1 MKHRIWRRIR
11 RTGIAAAAA
20 GAVLSGGFR
29 PETVKSA
36 DLADTNISIAQT
48 GNWTDRENG
57 KAELQIQVEGLG
69 SWLAQ
74 REETVENTVQDQ
86 ENSRGK
92 PDVTEEQSNFE
103 HENINYEY
111 ADKDQERKGEYEY
124 VEELASGK
132 TVQQENEEQEE
143 TGAGPQ
149 EGETAGGEDIEEAK
163 CEQLAYAEPSEGKIP
178 NIAPEETPIPEE
190 TLVPSAV
197 QQGLTLITYISE
209 YFSPEISE
217 IPGDISVTPITIKNQ
232 KGKSIEIIKLEYK
245 INTENMPEET
255 LSLRIPLTLREEY
268 RYPAE
273 VSSYSLVQDEPLK
286 KDRNSAGTFLLME
299 ENEETQ
305 ILAEGISP
313 SLDVEAAQEDMNLTV
328 TSETKEMKAGKTIRY
343 RIDLINTGKLDLTD
357 IHLTSMFSCPKI
369 IQCWENGEGLSS
381 GNFQTEGA
389 KAEVFTL
396 KAGESRILY
405 VLAPLVNEQ
414 EKPLEHKIEAIAT
427 IKEKPDA
434 TITRTASVTDELQAL
449 KADFTVKKT
458 ADREKAEPGETVTY
472 QICIVNTGE
481 KTLHSVVGT
490 ERFQAEGIQAQFV
503 EQEGITLNRTKTK
516 ALISQISPGEA
527 VSLRAVVKIPE
538 KTVNQKLLN
547 QVTVTSQETG
557 DRIVEAAAQVT
568 VKNAVMTEAPT
579 DPQQEQ
585 PQMER
590 VSEEQN
596 NAAIQSGSQARS
608 ASSQPKTGD
617 NTKSE
622 FFILMMLAA
631 GLTMLGAFWL
641 HRKYR
646 DIHEKD
652 H

>member
-20 GAVLSGGFR
+20 GAVLSGGFQ

-57 KAELQIQVEGLG
+57 KAELQIRVEGLG

-86 ENSRGK
+86 ENSRGE

-149 EGETAGGEDIEEAK
+149 EGETAGGEDVEEA
-163 CEQLAYAEPSEGKIP
+163 P
-178 NIAPEETPIPEE
+178 
-190 TLVPSAV
+190 VPSAV
-197 QQGLTLITYISE
+197 QQGLTLVTYISE

-245 INTENMPEET
+245 INTENMPAET

-273 VSSYSLVQDEPLK
+273 ASSYSLVQDEPLK

-369 IQCWENGEGLSS
+369 IQRWENGEGLSS

-458 ADREKAEPGETVTY
+458 ADKEKAEPGEMVTY

-516 ALISQISPGEA
+516 ALISQIAPGEA

-568 VKNAVMTEAPT
+568 VKNTVMTAAPT

-585 PQMER
+585 SQMER

-617 NTKSE
+617 NTRTE
-622 FFILMMLAA
+622 FFTLLLLAA
-631 GLTMLGAFWL
+631 GITMLGGFWL

-646 DIHEKD
+646 DMPWTSHFRGKKR
-652 H
+652 

>member
-11 RTGIAAAAA
+11 RTGIAAAVA

-69 SWLAQ
+69 SWMAQ

-111 ADKDQERKGEYEY
+111 ADNDQERKGEYEY

-149 EGETAGGEDIEEAK
+149 EGETTGGEDVEEA
-163 CEQLAYAEPSEGKIP
+163 P
-178 NIAPEETPIPEE
+178 
-190 TLVPSAV
+190 VPSAV

-255 LSLRIPLTLREEY
+255 LFLRIPLTLREEY

-273 VSSYSLVQDEPLK
+273 ASSYSLVQDEPLK

-343 RIDLINTGKLDLTD
+343 RIDLINTGKLELTD

-369 IQCWENGEGLSS
+369 IQRWENGEGLSS

-516 ALISQISPGEA
+516 ALISQIAPGEA

-568 VKNAVMTEAPT
+568 VKNAVMTAAPT

-590 VSEEQN
+590 ISEEQN

>member
-48 GNWTDRENG
+48 GNWTDREKG
-57 KAELQIQVEGLG
+57 KAEQQIQVEGLG
-69 SWLAQ
+69 SWMAQ

-86 ENSRGK
+86 ENSRGE

-149 EGETAGGEDIEEAK
+149 EGETAGGEDV
-163 CEQLAYAEPSEGKIP
+163 
-178 NIAPEETPIPEE
+178 EETP
-190 TLVPSAV
+190 VPSAV

-273 VSSYSLVQDEPLK
+273 ASSYSLVQDEPLK
-286 KDRNSAGTFLLME
+286 KDRNGAGTFLLME

-343 RIDLINTGKLDLTD
+343 RIDLINTGKLELTD

-369 IQCWENGEGLSS
+369 IQRWENGEGLSS

-568 VKNAVMTEAPT
+568 VKNAVMTAAPT

-590 VSEEQN
+590 ISEEQN
-596 NAAIQSGSQARS
+596 NAAIQSRSQARS

>member
-20 GAVLSGGFR
+20 GAVLSGGFQ

-57 KAELQIQVEGLG
+57 KAELQIRVEGLG

-86 ENSRGK
+86 ENSRGE

-111 ADKDQERKGEYEY
+111 ADKDQERKDEYEY

-149 EGETAGGEDIEEAK
+149 EGETAGGEDVEEA
-163 CEQLAYAEPSEGKIP
+163 P
-178 NIAPEETPIPEE
+178 
-190 TLVPSAV
+190 VPSAV
-197 QQGLTLITYISE
+197 QQGLTLVTYISE

-245 INTENMPEET
+245 INTENMPAET

-273 VSSYSLVQDEPLK
+273 ASSYSLVQDEPLK

-369 IQCWENGEGLSS
+369 IQRWENGEGLSS

-458 ADREKAEPGETVTY
+458 ADKEKAEPGEMVTY

-516 ALISQISPGEA
+516 ALISQIAPGEA

-568 VKNAVMTEAPT
+568 VKNTVMTAAPT

-585 PQMER
+585 SQMER

-617 NTKSE
+617 NTRTE
-622 FFILMMLAA
+622 FFTLLLLAA
-631 GLTMLGAFWL
+631 GITMLGGFWL

>member
-20 GAVLSGGFR
+20 GAVLSGGFQ

-57 KAELQIQVEGLG
+57 KAELQIRVEGLG

-86 ENSRGK
+86 ENSRGE

-149 EGETAGGEDIEEAK
+149 EGETADGEDVEEAE
-163 CEQLAYAEPSEGKIP
+163 CEQLAYAEPSEAKIP

-190 TLVPSAV
+190 APVPSAV
-197 QQGLTLITYISE
+197 QQGLTLVTYISE

-273 VSSYSLVQDEPLK
+273 ASSYSLVQDEPLK

-343 RIDLINTGKLDLTD
+343 RIDLTNTGKLDLTD

-369 IQCWENGEGLSS
+369 IQHWENGEGLSS
-381 GNFQTEGA
+381 GDFQTEGA

-458 ADREKAEPGETVTY
+458 ADKEKAEPGEMVTY

-516 ALISQISPGEA
+516 ALISQIAPGEA

-557 DRIVEAAAQVT
+557 NRIVEAAAQVT
-568 VKNAVMTEAPT
+568 VKNTVMTAAPT

-617 NTKSE
+617 NTRTE
-622 FFILMMLAA
+622 FFTLLLLAA
-631 GLTMLGAFWL
+631 GITMLGGFWL

>member
-11 RTGIAAAAA
+11 RTGIAAAVA

-69 SWLAQ
+69 SWMAQ

-149 EGETAGGEDIEEAK
+149 EGETTGGEDVEEA
-163 CEQLAYAEPSEGKIP
+163 P
-178 NIAPEETPIPEE
+178 
-190 TLVPSAV
+190 VPSAV

-255 LSLRIPLTLREEY
+255 LFLRIPLTLREEY

-273 VSSYSLVQDEPLK
+273 ASSYSLVQDEPLK

-343 RIDLINTGKLDLTD
+343 RIDLINTGKLELTD

-369 IQCWENGEGLSS
+369 IQRWENGEGLSS

-516 ALISQISPGEA
+516 ALISQIAPGEA

-568 VKNAVMTEAPT
+568 VKNAVMTAAPT

-590 VSEEQN
+590 ISEEQN

>member
-20 GAVLSGGFR
+20 GAVLSGGFQ

-57 KAELQIQVEGLG
+57 KAELQIRVEGLG

-86 ENSRGK
+86 ENSRGE

-149 EGETAGGEDIEEAK
+149 EGETAGGEDVEEA
-163 CEQLAYAEPSEGKIP
+163 P
-178 NIAPEETPIPEE
+178 
-190 TLVPSAV
+190 VPSAV
-197 QQGLTLITYISE
+197 QQGLTLVTYISE

-245 INTENMPEET
+245 INTENMPAET

-273 VSSYSLVQDEPLK
+273 ASSYSLVQDEPLK

-369 IQCWENGEGLSS
+369 IQRWENGEGLSS

-458 ADREKAEPGETVTY
+458 ADKEKAEPGEMVTY

-516 ALISQISPGEA
+516 ALISQIAPGEA

-568 VKNAVMTEAPT
+568 VKNTVMTAAPT

-585 PQMER
+585 SQMER

-617 NTKSE
+617 NTRTE
-622 FFILMMLAA
+622 FFTLLLLAA
-631 GLTMLGAFWL
+631 GITMLGGFWL

>member
-20 GAVLSGGFR
+20 GAVLSGGFQS
-29 PETVKSA
+29 ETVKSA

-57 KAELQIQVEGLG
+57 KAELQIRVEGLG

-86 ENSRGK
+86 ENSRGE

-149 EGETAGGEDIEEAK
+149 EGETASGEDVEEA
-163 CEQLAYAEPSEGKIP
+163 P
-178 NIAPEETPIPEE
+178 
-190 TLVPSAV
+190 VPSAV
-197 QQGLTLITYISE
+197 KQGLTLVTYISE

-217 IPGDISVTPITIKNQ
+217 LPGDISVTPITIKNQ

-255 LSLRIPLTLREEY
+255 FSLRIPLTLREEY

-273 VSSYSLVQDEPLK
+273 ASSYSLVQDEPLK

-343 RIDLINTGKLDLTD
+343 RIDLINTGKLELTD

-369 IQCWENGEGLSS
+369 IQRWENGEGLSS

-516 ALISQISPGEA
+516 ALISQIAPGEA

-557 DRIVEAAAQVT
+557 NRIVEAAAQVT
-568 VKNAVMTEAPT
+568 VKNTVMTAAPT

-617 NTKSE
+617 NTRTE
-622 FFILMMLAA
+622 FFTLLLLAA
-631 GLTMLGAFWL
+631 GITMLGGFWL

>member
-20 GAVLSGGFR
+20 GAVLSGGFQ

-57 KAELQIQVEGLG
+57 KAELQIRVEGLG

-86 ENSRGK
+86 ENFRGE

-111 ADKDQERKGEYEY
+111 TDKDQERKDEYEY

-149 EGETAGGEDIEEAK
+149 EGETAGGEDVEK
-163 CEQLAYAEPSEGKIP
+163 
-178 NIAPEETPIPEE
+178 AP
-190 TLVPSAV
+190 VPSAV

-273 VSSYSLVQDEPLK
+273 ASSYSLVQDEPLK

-369 IQCWENGEGLSS
+369 IQRWENGEGLSS

-414 EKPLEHKIEAIAT
+414 EKPLEHKIEAIAA

-458 ADREKAEPGETVTY
+458 ADKEKAEPGEMVTY

-516 ALISQISPGEA
+516 ALISQITPGEA

-568 VKNAVMTEAPT
+568 VKNTVMTAAPT
-579 DPQQEQ
+579 DLQQEQ

-596 NAAIQSGSQARS
+596 NADIQSGSQARS

-617 NTKSE
+617 NTRTE
-622 FFILMMLAA
+622 FFTLLLLAA
-631 GLTMLGAFWL
+631 GITMLGGFWL

>member
-20 GAVLSGGFR
+20 GAVLSGGFQ

-48 GNWTDRENG
+48 GNWTDKENG
-57 KAELQIQVEGLG
+57 KAELQIRVEGLG

-86 ENSRGK
+86 ENSRGE

-111 ADKDQERKGEYEY
+111 ADKDQERKDEYEY

-149 EGETAGGEDIEEAK
+149 EGETAGGEDVEEA
-163 CEQLAYAEPSEGKIP
+163 P
-178 NIAPEETPIPEE
+178 
-190 TLVPSAV
+190 VPSAV
-197 QQGLTLITYISE
+197 QQGLTLVTYISE

-245 INTENMPEET
+245 INTENMPAET

-273 VSSYSLVQDEPLK
+273 ASSYSLVQDEPLK

-369 IQCWENGEGLSS
+369 IQRWENGEGLSS

-458 ADREKAEPGETVTY
+458 ADKEKAEPGEMVTY

-516 ALISQISPGEA
+516 ALISQIASGEA

-568 VKNAVMTEAPT
+568 VKNTVMTAAPT

-585 PQMER
+585 SQMER

-617 NTKSE
+617 NTRTE
-622 FFILMMLAA
+622 FFTLLLLAA
-631 GLTMLGAFWL
+631 GITMLGGFWL

>member
-20 GAVLSGGFR
+20 GAVLSGGFQ

-48 GNWTDRENG
+48 GNWTDKENG
-57 KAELQIQVEGLG
+57 KAELQIRVEGLG

-86 ENSRGK
+86 ENSRGE

-111 ADKDQERKGEYEY
+111 ADKDQERKDEYEY

-149 EGETAGGEDIEEAK
+149 EGETAGGEDVEEA
-163 CEQLAYAEPSEGKIP
+163 P
-178 NIAPEETPIPEE
+178 
-190 TLVPSAV
+190 VPSAV
-197 QQGLTLITYISE
+197 QQGLTLVTYISE

-273 VSSYSLVQDEPLK
+273 ASSYSLVQDEPLK

-369 IQCWENGEGLSS
+369 IQRWENGEGLSS

-458 ADREKAEPGETVTY
+458 ADKEKAEPGEMVTY

-516 ALISQISPGEA
+516 ALISQIASGEA

-568 VKNAVMTEAPT
+568 VKNTVMTAAPT

-585 PQMER
+585 SQMER

-617 NTKSE
+617 NTRTE
-622 FFILMMLAA
+622 FFTLLLLAA
-631 GLTMLGAFWL
+631 GITMLGGFWL

>member
-1 MKHRIWRRIR
+1 MKNRIWRRIR

-20 GAVLSGGFR
+20 GAVLSAGFQ

-36 DLADTNISIAQT
+36 DLTDVNISIGQIGT
-48 GNWTDRENG
+48 WTDRENG
-57 KAELQIQVEGLG
+57 KAELQIRVEGIR
-69 SWLAQ
+69 SWLEQ
-74 REETVENTVQDQ
+74 REAANREYTDQDQ
-86 ENSRGK
+86 ES
-92 PDVTEEQSNFE
+92 EE
-103 HENINYEY
+103 
-111 ADKDQERKGEYEY
+111 EYEH
-124 VEELASGK
+124 VEELASGE

-143 TGAGPQ
+143 TGEVPP
-149 EGETAGGEDIEEAK
+149 EGETAGGEDIEESE
-163 CEQLAYAEPSEGKIP
+163 CTQLAYAEPSEGKIP
-178 NIAPEETPIPEE
+178 NIAPEETIIPEE
-190 TLVPSAV
+190 TPDLSAV
-197 QQGLTLITYISE
+197 QQSFTLITYISE

-217 IPGDISVTPITIKNQ
+217 LPGDISVTPITIKNQ
-232 KGKSIEIIKLEYK
+232 KGKSTEITKLEYK
-245 INTENMPEET
+245 IDTENMPEEA

-273 VSSYSLVQDEPLK
+273 ASSYSLVQDEPLK
-286 KDRNSAGTFLLME
+286 KDRGGAGSFLLME

-343 RIDLINTGKLDLTD
+343 RIDLTNTGKLDLTD
-357 IHLTSMFSCPKI
+357 IHLTSTFSCPKI
-369 IQCWENGEGLSS
+369 IQRWENGDGLSS

-389 KAEVFTL
+389 KAEIFTL
-396 KAGESRILY
+396 KAGESRALY
-405 VLAPLVNEQ
+405 VLAPLENEQ
-414 EKPLEHKIEAIAT
+414 EKPLEHKIEATAV
-427 IKEKPDA
+427 IKEKPDV

-458 ADREKAEPGETVTY
+458 ADKEKAEPGETVTY

-516 ALISQISPGEA
+516 ALIPQIAPGEA
-527 VSLRAVVKIPE
+527 VSLQAAVKIPE
-538 KTVNQKLLN
+538 KSVNQKLLN

-557 DRIVEAAAQVT
+557 ERVVEASAQIAVQNAAVT
-568 VKNAVMTEAPT
+568 AAPT
-579 DPQQEQ
+579 EQQQEQ
-585 PQMER
+585 SQLEKS
-590 VSEEQN
+590 SEEQN
-596 NAAIQSGSQARS
+596 NAAIQSVQSGSQARS
-608 ASSQPKTGD
+608 ASSYPKTGD
-617 NTKSE
+617 NTKAE
-622 FFILMMLAA
+622 FFTLMMLVA
-631 GLTMLGAFWL
+631 GLTMLGGFWI

-646 DIHEKD
+646 DIHRKD

>member
-48 GNWTDRENG
+48 GNWTDREKG
-57 KAELQIQVEGLG
+57 KAEQQIQVEGLG
-69 SWLAQ
+69 SWMAQ

-86 ENSRGK
+86 ENSRGE

-149 EGETAGGEDIEEAK
+149 EGETAGGEDV
-163 CEQLAYAEPSEGKIP
+163 
-178 NIAPEETPIPEE
+178 EETP
-190 TLVPSAV
+190 VPSAV

-273 VSSYSLVQDEPLK
+273 ASSYSLVQDEPLK
-286 KDRNSAGTFLLME
+286 KDRNGAGTFLLME

-343 RIDLINTGKLDLTD
+343 RIDLINTGKLELTD

-369 IQCWENGEGLSS
+369 IQRWENGEGLSS

-405 VLAPLVNEQ
+405 VLAPVVNEQ

-568 VKNAVMTEAPT
+568 VKNAVMTAAPT

-590 VSEEQN
+590 ISEEQN
-596 NAAIQSGSQARS
+596 NAAIQSRSQARS

>member
-20 GAVLSGGFR
+20 GAVLSGGFQ

-48 GNWTDRENG
+48 GNWTDRENR
-57 KAELQIQVEGLG
+57 KAELQIRVEGLG

-74 REETVENTVQDQ
+74 REETVVNTVQDQ
-86 ENSRGK
+86 ENSRGE

-111 ADKDQERKGEYEY
+111 ADKDQERKDEYEY

-149 EGETAGGEDIEEAK
+149 EGETAGGEDVEEA
-163 CEQLAYAEPSEGKIP
+163 P
-178 NIAPEETPIPEE
+178 
-190 TLVPSAV
+190 VPSAV

-273 VSSYSLVQDEPLK
+273 ASSYSLVQDEPLK

-369 IQCWENGEGLSS
+369 IQRWENGEGLSS

-458 ADREKAEPGETVTY
+458 ADKEKAEPGEMVTY

-516 ALISQISPGEA
+516 ALISQIAPGEA

-568 VKNAVMTEAPT
+568 VKNAVMTAAPT
-579 DPQQEQ
+579 DLQQEQ

-596 NAAIQSGSQARS
+596 NEAIQSGSQARS

-617 NTKSE
+617 NTRIE
-622 FFILMMLAA
+622 FFTLLLLAA
-631 GLTMLGAFWL
+631 GITMLGGFWL

>member
-20 GAVLSGGFR
+20 GAVLSGGFQ

-48 GNWTDRENG
+48 GNWTDKENG
-57 KAELQIQVEGLG
+57 KAELQIRVEGLG

-86 ENSRGK
+86 ENSRGE

-111 ADKDQERKGEYEY
+111 ADKDQERKDEYEY

-149 EGETAGGEDIEEAK
+149 EGETAGGEDVEEA
-163 CEQLAYAEPSEGKIP
+163 P
-178 NIAPEETPIPEE
+178 
-190 TLVPSAV
+190 VPSAV
-197 QQGLTLITYISE
+197 QQGLTLVTYISE

-273 VSSYSLVQDEPLK
+273 ASSYSLVQDEPLK

-369 IQCWENGEGLSS
+369 IQRWENGEGLSS

-414 EKPLEHKIEAIAT
+414 EKPLEHKIEAIAA

-458 ADREKAEPGETVTY
+458 ADKEKAEPGEMVTY

-516 ALISQISPGEA
+516 ALISQIASGEA

-568 VKNAVMTEAPT
+568 VKNTVMTAAPT

-585 PQMER
+585 SQMER

-617 NTKSE
+617 NTRTE
-622 FFILMMLAA
+622 FFTLLLLAA
-631 GLTMLGAFWL
+631 GITMLGGFWL

-646 DIHEKD
+646 DIHGKD

>member
-48 GNWTDRENG
+48 GNWTDREKG

-69 SWLAQ
+69 SWMAQ

-86 ENSRGK
+86 ENSRGE

-149 EGETAGGEDIEEAK
+149 EGETAGGEDV
-163 CEQLAYAEPSEGKIP
+163 
-178 NIAPEETPIPEE
+178 EETP
-190 TLVPSAV
+190 VPSAV

-273 VSSYSLVQDEPLK
+273 ASSYSLVQDEPLK

>member
-1 MKHRIWRRIR
+1 MKNRIWRRIR

-20 GAVLSGGFR
+20 GAVLSAGFQ

-36 DLADTNISIAQT
+36 DLTDVNISIGQIGT
-48 GNWTDRENG
+48 WTDRENG
-57 KAELQIQVEGLG
+57 KAELQIRVEGIR
-69 SWLAQ
+69 SWLEQ
-74 REETVENTVQDQ
+74 REAANREYTDQDQ
-86 ENSRGK
+86 ER
-92 PDVTEEQSNFE
+92 EE
-103 HENINYEY
+103 
-111 ADKDQERKGEYEY
+111 EYEH
-124 VEELASGK
+124 VEELASGE

-143 TGAGPQ
+143 TGEVSP
-149 EGETAGGEDIEEAK
+149 EGETACGEDIEESE
-163 CEQLAYAEPSEGKIP
+163 CTQLAYAEPSEGKIP

-190 TLVPSAV
+190 TPDLSAV
-197 QQGLTLITYISE
+197 QQSFTLITYISE

-217 IPGDISVTPITIKNQ
+217 LPGDISVTPITIKNQ
-232 KGKSIEIIKLEYK
+232 KGKSTEITKLEYK
-245 INTENMPEET
+245 IDTENMPEEAF
-255 LSLRIPLTLREEY
+255 SLRIPLTLREEY

-273 VSSYSLVQDEPLK
+273 ASSYSLVQDEPLK
-286 KDRNSAGTFLLME
+286 KDRNGAGSFLLME

-343 RIDLINTGKLDLTD
+343 RIDLTNTGKLDLTD
-357 IHLTSMFSCPKI
+357 IHLTSTFSCPKI
-369 IQCWENGEGLSS
+369 IQRWENGDGLSS

-389 KAEVFTL
+389 KAEIFTL
-396 KAGESRILY
+396 KAGESRALY
-405 VLAPLVNEQ
+405 VLAPLENEQ
-414 EKPLEHKIEAIAT
+414 EKPLEHKIEATAV
-427 IKEKPDA
+427 IKEKPDV

-458 ADREKAEPGETVTY
+458 ADKEKAEPGETVTY

-516 ALISQISPGEA
+516 ALIPQIAPGEA
-527 VSLRAVVKIPE
+527 VSLQAAVKIPE
-538 KTVNQKLLN
+538 KSVNQKLLN
-547 QVTVTSQETG
+547 QVTVMSQETG
-557 DRIVEAAAQVT
+557 ERIVEASAQITVEGGAVT
-568 VKNAVMTEAPT
+568 AEPTE
-579 DPQQEQ
+579 QQEQ
-585 PQMER
+585 SQLEKS
-590 VSEEQN
+590 SEEQSH
-596 NAAIQSGSQARS
+596 AAVQNESQARS
-608 ASSQPKTGD
+608 ASSHPKTGD
-617 NTKSE
+617 NTRTE
-622 FFILMMLAA
+622 FFTLLLLAA
-631 GLTMLGAFWL
+631 GLTVLGGFWL

>member
-20 GAVLSGGFR
+20 GAVLSGGFQS
-29 PETVKSA
+29 ETVKSA

-57 KAELQIQVEGLG
+57 KAELQIRVEGLG

-86 ENSRGK
+86 ENSRGE

-149 EGETAGGEDIEEAK
+149 EGETASGEDVEEA
-163 CEQLAYAEPSEGKIP
+163 P
-178 NIAPEETPIPEE
+178 
-190 TLVPSAV
+190 VPSAV
-197 QQGLTLITYISE
+197 KQGLTLVTYISE

-217 IPGDISVTPITIKNQ
+217 LPGDISVTPITIKNQ

-255 LSLRIPLTLREEY
+255 FSLRIPLTLREEY

-273 VSSYSLVQDEPLK
+273 ASSYSLVQDEPLK

-343 RIDLINTGKLDLTD
+343 RIDLTNTGKLDLTD

-369 IQCWENGEGLSS
+369 IQRWENGEGLSS

-516 ALISQISPGEA
+516 ALISQIAPGEA

-557 DRIVEAAAQVT
+557 NRIVEAAAQVT
-568 VKNAVMTEAPT
+568 VKNTVMTAAPT

-617 NTKSE
+617 NTRTE
-622 FFILMMLAA
+622 FFTLLLLAA
-631 GLTMLGAFWL
+631 GITMLGGFWL

>member
-1 MKHRIWRRIR
+1 
-11 RTGIAAAAA
+11 
-20 GAVLSGGFR
+20 
-29 PETVKSA
+29 
-36 DLADTNISIAQT
+36 
-48 GNWTDRENG
+48 
-57 KAELQIQVEGLG
+57 
-69 SWLAQ
+69 
-74 REETVENTVQDQ
+74 
-86 ENSRGK
+86 
-92 PDVTEEQSNFE
+92 
-103 HENINYEY
+103 
-111 ADKDQERKGEYEY
+111 
-124 VEELASGK
+124 
-132 TVQQENEEQEE
+132 
-143 TGAGPQ
+143 
-149 EGETAGGEDIEEAK
+149 
-163 CEQLAYAEPSEGKIP
+163 
-178 NIAPEETPIPEE
+178 
-190 TLVPSAV
+190 
-197 QQGLTLITYISE
+197 
-209 YFSPEISE
+209 
-217 IPGDISVTPITIKNQ
+217 
-232 KGKSIEIIKLEYK
+232 
-245 INTENMPEET
+245 
-255 LSLRIPLTLREEY
+255 
-268 RYPAE
+268 
-273 VSSYSLVQDEPLK
+273 
-286 KDRNSAGTFLLME
+286 ME

-343 RIDLINTGKLDLTD
+343 RIDLINTGKLELTD